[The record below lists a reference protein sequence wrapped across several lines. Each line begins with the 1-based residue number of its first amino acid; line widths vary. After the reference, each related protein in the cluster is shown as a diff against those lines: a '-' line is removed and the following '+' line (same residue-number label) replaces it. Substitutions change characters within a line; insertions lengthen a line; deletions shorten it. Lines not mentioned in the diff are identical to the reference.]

1 VKICEDSRARTDD
14 AELVARCQTGDDA
27 AWDELFRRYRGL
39 VFRHGLLIAGDAD
52 GAADFVAE
60 IFARLLAAL
69 SRFRGEAAFVTYL
82 RSMLIREG
90 RRWRHRNRPVAV
102 RDEAAATAVLSPA
115 ARLERFEQHA
125 RVRRAVA
132 SLPPKLRE
140 AVVLRHVHD
149 LSYAGIAQVAHC
161 PIGTVRSRLSEARR
175 LLRERLAESGAEERH
190 EP

>member
-1 VKICEDSRARTDD
+1 VKVCEERQARVDD
-14 AELVARCQTGDDA
+14 AELVARCQTGDEA

-39 VFRHGLLIAGDAD
+39 VFRHGLLVAGDAD
-52 GAADFVAE
+52 GASDFVAE

-69 SRFRGEAAFVTYL
+69 SRFRGEAAFITYL

-90 RRWRHRNRPVAV
+90 RRWRRRERTRPL
-102 RDEAAATAVLSPA
+102 RDEPAAAQVSSPA
-115 ARLERFEQHA
+115 AHLERAEQLA

-140 AVVLRHVHD
+140 AVVLRHAHD
-149 LSYAGIAQVAHC
+149 LSYAEIAHVARC
-161 PIGTVRSRLSEARR
+161 PVGTVRSRLSEARR
-175 LLRERLAESGAEERH
+175 LLRERLVQSGAAERD